1 MKLLRLT
8 SNSNNGIIDTN
19 FNEDILIQPDSQ
31 LSLMNTSF
39 SINKKEFTVS
49 SNNNKIIY
57 NDSSSSFSEAL
68 LTEKKYSKAD
78 SNELL
83 TDIENKINTSL
94 VDNARNIGTQFKV
107 DVENGKTVIQSK
119 ICPNNPS
126 LFNQYTREKLG
137 KRTDDINVSIVNN
150 GLTIGSSVATDN
162 DTQYITSFS
171 AMSKANT
178 SFRCRIEKLISKP
191 TATDENGFIL
201 ALSSIHPQNFTFTG
215 SILDQRDKLHYI
227 QVNDL
232 SNATNI
238 QSKVIDGPIVP
249 SLLQCDKTFNT
260 NNAKPFVNYF
270 QIDISQGRVKG
281 KFFNQSSVNELFS
294 VPYDGK
300 QNLYPL
306 LIMRGENT
314 NFKLDLVK
322 FFLDPYQNDF
332 SRYINPTA
340 EIESDLLGAK
350 PITVKHKTQ
359 TVKSLVFQAS
369 DIATILGYD
378 SNTLTNEAT
387 IVGQFKNTSNN
398 IYDLSRQN
406 PYFIIVSKNINLESY
421 DSEIGGRLNILHCF
435 GDNSENSDGSVFF
448 EPSTP
453 IFLNINNNTPK
464 SIRNL
469 RFEIR
474 NADLT
479 RINNDGLVS
488 LCILIKN

>member
-57 NDSSSSFSEAL
+57 NDSASSFSEAL

-332 SRYINPTA
+332 SRYLNPTA
-340 EIESDLLGAK
+340 EVESGLLGAK
-350 PITVKHKTQ
+350 PISVKHRIPTVK
-359 TVKSLVFQAS
+359 TVVFQTS
-369 DIATILGYD
+369 DIANVLGFE
-378 SNTLTNEAT
+378 SNTLSNNAT
-387 IVGQFKNTSNN
+387 IVGEFKNDSDNV
-398 IYDLSRQN
+398 YDLSRQN
-406 PYFIIVSKNINLESY
+406 PYFIIISKNLNVDSF
-421 DSEIGGRLNILHCF
+421 DSETGGRLNILHCF
-435 GDNSENSDGSVFF
+435 GDNSENSNGSVFF

-453 IFLNINNNTPK
+453 VYLDIHNTTSK
-464 SIRNL
+464 TIRNL

-479 RINNDGLVS
+479 PINNDGLIS
-488 LCILIKN
+488 LCLLIK